1 MPDSREM
8 CMAGLWWSIRDYECH
23 WFSLDSEG
31 GHGRLGALDDSV
43 VHRITGVKE
52 GKSKPSDVLMPG
64 TYVYRWSNLAVVIC
78 PLSLGTSRTFP
89 LHFLDDFYL
98 DSSILYFQ
106 TLTLS
111 IPVAPFSSPHGM
123 GGITIHKW

>member
-1 MPDSREM
+1 M
-8 CMAGLWWSIRDYECH
+8 RDYECH

-43 VHRITGVKE
+43 VQRITGVEE
-52 GKSKPSDVLMPG
+52 GKSKPSETYAGNLGLPLEQPSGCDLPAEPG
-64 TYVYRWSNLAVVIC
+64 DFSNLSA
-78 PLSLGTSRTFP
+78 P
-89 LHFLDDFYL
+89 FLRGFFNL
-98 DSSILYFQ
+98 DSTLLYFQ

-123 GGITIHKW
+123 GGITIHQW